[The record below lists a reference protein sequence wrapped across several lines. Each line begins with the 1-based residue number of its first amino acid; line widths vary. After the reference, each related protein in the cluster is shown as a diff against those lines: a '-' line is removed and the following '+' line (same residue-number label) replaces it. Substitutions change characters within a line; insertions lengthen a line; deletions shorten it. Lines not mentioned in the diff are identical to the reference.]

1 MEAKSS
7 LIRVAEKFD
16 VSKNARLT
24 SYAWFD
30 IMSSLQ
36 QLCHNEGA
44 LLPMARS
51 ALRDLIRLDRAEA
64 ALVQQ
69 TGNDPTLQEVAAR
82 VSIAVTC
89 QLIPTVMISALH
101 GCRAAG

>member
-1 MEAKSS
+1 MQGVSNEDLLVEAKSS

-16 VSKNARLT
+16 AGRNARLT

-36 QLCHNEGA
+36 QLCQTEGA

-64 ALVQQ
+64 ALVQE

-82 VSIAVTC
+82 VSNTVPC
-89 QLIPTVMISALH
+89 QAIPKF
-101 GCRAAG
+101 G